1 MVCQYL
7 NNPGFVGYFGDI
19 IRAYMA
25 QFDDA
30 GTTAKMADLRHREEE
45 ALVSTLAPQYGYD
58 YVNLLDTPID
68 IDALRLFTEE
78 ESRKAEAA
86 VFGRGNG
93 SVLVAIRN
101 PNHPEVLPFLEKIVE
116 KGLEPTVFMASLQS
130 LDHAWARYH
139 EAKQATAEIRGVL
152 DVHPEAIES
161 YAKEIRSSID
171 VSAKLA
177 EVQKAGG
184 SEKISQT
191 LEVLFAGAISLH
203 ASDIHIEP
211 SQNSCRIRYRLD
223 GVLSEV
229 ADIDRYMYEHIT
241 SRLKLL
247 SGLKLNIHKEAQ
259 DGRFTIDVGANEI
272 EVRSSVIPGGY
283 GESMVMRLLDPSA
296 ANFKFELLGLNARI
310 HEVML
315 EELARPNGG
324 IVTTGPTGSGKTT
337 ALYAFLQVVHTPEI
351 KIITLEDPI
360 EYKLPGIVQTQVSGH
375 YTFAEGLRSIL
386 RQDPDVIM
394 VGEIRDREV
403 AETAVHAA
411 LTGHLVFSTLH
422 TNSAVG
428 GFARLVDLGVD
439 PRMLGSA
446 FNIFLGQ
453 RLVRKLCEKCK
464 VSRPTTAEEQNL
476 IGRIMDQPVALHTIY
491 ESPGC
496 EACGFVGFKGRIGV
510 VEGIRV
516 DDAVEAAIISD
527 PRETTIL
534 AAAKSQNIPSMQQDG
549 IMKVLA
555 GITSLSEVA
564 RVLDLYS
571 MEGVK
576 RPV

>member
-1 MVCQYL
+1 MT
-7 NNPGFVGYFGDI
+7 
-19 IRAYMA
+19 
-25 QFDDA
+25 QFDDTQ
-30 GTTAKMADLRHREEE
+30 GDAKMADLRRREEE
-45 ALVSTLAPQYGYD
+45 ALVSTLAPQYGYE
-58 YVNLLDTPID
+58 YINLNDTPID
-68 IDALRLFTEE
+68 IDALRLFTEQK
-78 ESRKAEAA
+78 SREAEAA
-86 VFGRGNG
+86 IFARGNG
-93 SVLVAIRN
+93 TVSVAIRN

-116 KGLEPTVFMASLQS
+116 QGLEPIVFMTSLQS
-130 LDHAWARYH
+130 LDHAWSRYH
-139 EAKQATAEIRGVL
+139 EAKQATAETRGVL
-152 DVHPEAIES
+152 DVHPEAIAA
-161 YAKEIRSSID
+161 YAKEIRTPLD
-171 VSAKLA
+171 VSAKIA
-177 EVQKAGG
+177 EIQKKGG

-191 LEVLFAGAISLH
+191 LEVLFGGAIALH

-211 SQNSCRIRYRLD
+211 SQSVCRIRYRLD
-223 GVLSEV
+223 GVLAEV
-229 ADIDRYMYEHIT
+229 VDIDRYMYEHIT

-259 DGRFTIDVGANEI
+259 DGRFTIDGASNEI

-315 EELARPNGG
+315 RELARPNGG

-337 ALYAFLQVVHTPEI
+337 ALYAFLQEIHTPEI

-360 EYKLPGIVQTQVSGH
+360 EYKLPGIVQTQVSGN

-428 GFARLVDLGVD
+428 GFARLTDLGVD
-439 PRMLGSA
+439 PRMIGSA

-464 VSRPTTAEEQNL
+464 VARSTTAEEQNL

-491 ESPGC
+491 EAPGC
-496 EACGFVGFKGRIGV
+496 EACGFGGFKGRIGV
-510 VEGIRV
+510 VEGILV
-516 DDAVEAAIISD
+516 DDAVEAAVIND
-527 PRETTIL
+527 PREVTIL
-534 AAAKSQNIPSMQQDG
+534 EAAKSQNIPSMQQDG
-549 IMKVLA
+549 VMKALA
-555 GITSLSEVA
+555 GITSLTEVA

-571 MEGVK
+571 TEGLK
-576 RPV
+576 FPS